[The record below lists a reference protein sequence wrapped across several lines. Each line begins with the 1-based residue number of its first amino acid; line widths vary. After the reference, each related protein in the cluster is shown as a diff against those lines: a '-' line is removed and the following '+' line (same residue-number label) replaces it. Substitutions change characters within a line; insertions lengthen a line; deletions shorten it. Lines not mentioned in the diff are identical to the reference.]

1 MILPRSPKGCGYSGY
16 SYPLWVHAWCGYCRY
31 RSALRVRL
39 SCGYTRPVGT
49 GFCGYCGHKHARD
62 VLARDRSCG
71 YSGDM
76 PYPPRPPTGQAVSA
90 ALKRAGFSRSAALAG
105 TGRYHWDGKLV
116 RGSEQYSEGYE
127 VRTVDGR
134 ITVRHKLG
142 GAGAANEENVRR
154 AVRKVLRYA
163 DTLLLAGFQPRI
175 DEGGRSLIVCAR
187 TR

>member
-1 MILPRSPKGCGYSGY
+1 MAVTLMLPGADMFKSD
-16 SYPLWVHAWCGYCRY
+16 A
-31 RSALRVRL
+31 
-39 SCGYTRPVGT
+39 
-49 GFCGYCGHKHARD
+49 D
-62 VLARDRSCG
+62 VLVNATNAIGIMGGGLAIHFRRRYPG
-71 YSGDM
+71 YYNSYM
-76 PYPPRPPTGQAVSA
+76 KA
-90 ALKRAGFSRSAALAG
+90 
-105 TGRYHWDGKLV
+105 HWDGKLV